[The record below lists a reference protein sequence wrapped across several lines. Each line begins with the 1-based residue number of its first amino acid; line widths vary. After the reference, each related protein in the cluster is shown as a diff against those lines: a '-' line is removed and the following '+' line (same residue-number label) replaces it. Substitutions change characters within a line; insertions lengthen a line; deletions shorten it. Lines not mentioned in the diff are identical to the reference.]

1 MALTRAYMRSFAGLG
16 MDVGEVLR
24 RANSAI
30 IGDVEENRYV
40 TMLLVRLDASRGR
53 MTYAS
58 AGHLPGVLLRGA
70 GGIDRIMDST
80 GVPLGLFADATFATH
95 EIRFETQDILV
106 LGTDGATETSDGFGV
121 EFGRHRVIEYVR
133 THAAD
138 TAREIAAGVYGAA
151 RSFGVAEPQHDDIT
165 SVIVKVTGP
174 LPPGSRRDAN
184 AFLQSVDESAA

>member
-1 MALTRAYMRSFAGLG
+1 

-24 RANSAI
+24 RANCAI

-40 TMLLVRLDASRGR
+40 TMLLVRLDAHSGR

-70 GGIDRIMDST
+70 RGIDRIMEST

-95 EIRFETQDILV
+95 DIQFETQDILV
-106 LGTDGATETSDGFGV
+106 LGTDGATETSGPGGLD
-121 EFGRHRVIEYVR
+121 FGRNGVIEYVR
-133 THAAD
+133 THANESAS
-138 TAREIAAGVYGAA
+138 EIAAGVYEAA

-165 SVIVKVTGP
+165 SVIVKATNDCRLRP
-174 LPPGSRRDAN
+174 
-184 AFLQSVDESAA
+184 